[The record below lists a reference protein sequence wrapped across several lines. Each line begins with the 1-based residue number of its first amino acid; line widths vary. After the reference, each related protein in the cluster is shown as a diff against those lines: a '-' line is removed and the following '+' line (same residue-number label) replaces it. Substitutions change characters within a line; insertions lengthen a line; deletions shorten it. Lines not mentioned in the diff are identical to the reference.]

1 MMLLDTSK
9 PYSRVIK
16 YSSSGMSNMIDVVIY
31 PAENFIGAM
40 EVPHHGEIYLD

>member
-1 MMLLDTSK
+1 MLLANSK
-9 PYSRVIK
+9 PYSRVMK